1 MSKKKIATEA
11 AATESYTVFYSGEA
25 EKSAPIARDC

>member
-11 AATESYTVFYSGEA
+11 AVTESYTVFYMGEA
-25 EKSAPIARDC
+25 EKISPPQ

>member
-11 AATESYTVFYSGEA
+11 AVTESYTVFYSGDA
-25 EKSAPIARDC
+25 EKSAPTVRGC